1 MIERWKFEEKI
12 KDIEI
17 SLDTEQIFKLYD
29 FFKELLETDKENWI
43 FNHEEEN
50 YNELKSMVEEIR
62 MIVL

>member
-43 FNHEEEN
+43 FNHEEED